1 MNLTT
6 ASSQEHVD
14 RHECRRDEGEG
25 EREDGDGG
33 ARAGGN
39 CIKIGLPGKLIL
51 RDYFLENRTSRRP
64 FLLLRIRFRGRPI
77 FIQLVPGALV
87 GVDGAEVEDVDG
99 GDDHGEDGHDGEGHE
114 ARSHHEAGHHRH
126 DS

>member
-1 MNLTT
+1 MSPCKVTEMNLTT

-51 RDYFLENRTSRRP
+51 IIIINRRLFS
-64 FLLLRIRFRGRPI
+64 
-77 FIQLVPGALV
+77 
-87 GVDGAEVEDVDG
+87 
-99 GDDHGEDGHDGEGHE
+99 
-114 ARSHHEAGHHRH
+114 
-126 DS
+126 